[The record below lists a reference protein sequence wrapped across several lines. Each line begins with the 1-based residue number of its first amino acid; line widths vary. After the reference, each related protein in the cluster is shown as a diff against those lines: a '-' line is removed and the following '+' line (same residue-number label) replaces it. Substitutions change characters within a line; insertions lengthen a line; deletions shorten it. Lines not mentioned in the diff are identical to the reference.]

1 MQRQI
6 IAATIFSEIDRL
18 ACAVQRDAGN
28 ANLQI
33 FCTFESAFIIIV
45 TRSVSHFGSRIQLKQ
60 DGARSKQ
67 DGARY

>member
-1 MQRQI
+1 MI
-6 IAATIFSEIDRL
+6 KAAASRAKPFSEFRE
-18 ACAVQRDAGN
+18 CVC
-28 ANLQI
+28 
-33 FCTFESAFIIIV
+33 CTAFESAFIIIV